1 MRREIDEL
9 AGILEEQILNY
20 LALKNLVLEKR
31 KAIMAHDIKGLA
43 EITVRIEELV
53 GSNNEL
59 ELGRIEIAGKMAK
72 TLDLRMVRPTLA
84 LIAER
89 IDGPDRDRLLDL
101 RLRATDA
108 ISDVQRQNRINS
120 EMLKYSAD
128 LIDSVLNR
136 LVETGSCD
144 ATYGSTGA
152 TNKKA
157 ASVSLLDQNI

>member
-1 MRREIDEL
+1 MQREIDEL

-20 LALKNLVLEKR
+20 RALKDLVMEKR
-31 KAIMAHDIKGLA
+31 KTIIANDIKGLA

-53 GSNNEL
+53 GANNEL
-59 ELGRIEIAGKMAK
+59 ELGRIEIARKMA
-72 TLDLRMVRPTLA
+72 TALDLRMARPTLA

-89 IDGPDRDRLLDL
+89 IDGPNRDRLLDL
-101 RLRATDA
+101 RLRTTDA
-108 ISDVQRQNRINS
+108 IRDVGRQNRINS

-144 ATYGSTGA
+144 ATYGATGE
-152 TNKKA
+152 TNKKS

>member
-1 MRREIDEL
+1 MRSEIDKL
-9 AGILEEQILNY
+9 ADILEKQILNY
-20 LALKNLVLEKR
+20 RALSGVILEKR
-31 KAIMAHDIKGLA
+31 KTIMDNDITGLA

-59 ELGRIEIAGKMAK
+59 ELERMEIAREMAGK
-72 TLDLRMVRPTLA
+72 LDLRMARPTLA

-89 IDGPDRDRLLDL
+89 IGGPDCDRLLDL

-108 ISDVQRQNRINS
+108 IRDVQRQNLINS

-136 LVETGSCD
+136 IVEAGSCD
-144 ATYGSTGA
+144 ATYGVTGE
-152 TNKKA
+152 THKKI
-157 ASVSLLDQNI
+157 ASLSLLDQQI